1 MNEANPIF
9 DSKTRLAGSAL
20 ACRRGGRCVFEGLNF
35 EVQAGDFLSL
45 TGKNG
50 SGKSTFLRLI
60 AGLIPE
66 SDGAVSYSRGDETL
80 NFLNNDDFT
89 LVGHQNGLKP
99 SMTLR
104 ENAQFYY
111 KLMTGKRPAADRM
124 QMAADI
130 FALGSLLDEPAQYFS
145 SGQRH
150 RSALMRFPLV
160 ARQIWLMDEPTVGL
174 DADNRAALSALIQHH
189 VACGGIVIAAS
200 HDPMGVE
207 GLVMDMDQ
215 FQPSAAARNTIDED
229 WL

>member
-1 MNEANPIF
+1 MIETKLTF
-9 DSKTRLAGSAL
+9 DSSTRFAGTDLS
-20 ACRRGGRCVFEGLNF
+20 CRRGGRCVFEGLSF
-35 EVQAGDFLSL
+35 EAQAGDFLAL

-50 SGKSTFLRLI
+50 SGKSTFLRMITGFL
-60 AGLIPE
+60 PKN
-66 SDGAVSYSRGDETL
+66 DGALIYGLGKDEAL
-80 NFLNNDDFT
+80 MLPPDDFT

-104 ENAQFYY
+104 ENTTFYY
-111 KLMTGKRPAADRM
+111 TLMTGRKPTNERL

-150 RSALMRFPLV
+150 RSALMRFPLL

-189 VACGGIVIAAS
+189 IACGGIVIAAT
-200 HDPMGVE
+200 HDPMGVQ
-207 GLVMDMDQ
+207 GRALDMDQ
-215 FQPSAAARNTIDED
+215 FQPSDGAGNAVDED